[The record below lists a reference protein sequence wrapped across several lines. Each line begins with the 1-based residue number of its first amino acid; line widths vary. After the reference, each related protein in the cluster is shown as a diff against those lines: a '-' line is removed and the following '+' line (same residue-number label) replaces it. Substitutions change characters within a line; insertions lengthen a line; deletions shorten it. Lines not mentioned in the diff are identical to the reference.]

1 MATRVQPGLDSNGP
15 PLPTSR
21 PRRREYPHLN
31 GCVRRSIREGCHGQV
46 TAMDMCHAATTQ
58 GKRTMRRFR
67 RLLASA
73 CFMLTA
79 LGGADDAARGDEQTL
94 SADLRTRPGLG
105 IGFLW
110 TLQSQK
116 VVGKLTSAADFV
128 DVILDPGKSDV
139 FENVKPPVRVACIA
153 LALERNDARPFPGI
167 KETIET
173 LRKNDVAPQRVIIAY
188 NPERAPGTPS
198 AEMDDLVTSVRRA
211 RQMAQAYGAPLLIGP
226 GLKEMMQREHLY
238 PELAKHCDIWMIQ
251 SQRLQLDLATRRP
264 VDPAEYRVS
273 VKRIVDSLRQ
283 GNPTIRVFV
292 QVVTTSE
299 RGTKVMTAEQVAAF
313 ARAVED
319 IVDAVRIYG
328 ASGELLT
335 QIIERLRAPHVEKSD

>member
-1 MATRVQPGLDSNGP
+1 MTVMGR
-15 PLPTSR
+15 
-21 PRRREYPHLN
+21 
-31 GCVRRSIREGCHGQV
+31 CHTMTMQIE
-46 TAMDMCHAATTQ
+46 
-58 GKRTMRRFR
+58 RTLRRFR
-67 RLLASA
+67 KLLASV
-73 CFMLTA
+73 CLVLTV
-79 LGGADDAARGDEQTL
+79 LGGANDVARGDEKTL
-94 SADLRTRPGLG
+94 SANPRTRPGLG

-116 VVGKLTSAADFV
+116 VVDKLTSAADFV

-139 FENVKPPVRVACIA
+139 FEKVKPPVRVACIA
-153 LALERNDARPFPGI
+153 LALEKNDARPFPGI

-173 LRKNDVAPQRVIIAY
+173 LRQQDVAPQRVIIAY

-198 AEMDDLVTSVRRA
+198 AEMDDLVASARRA

-238 PELAKHCDIWMIQ
+238 PELAKHCDMWLIQ
-251 SQRLQLDLATRRP
+251 SQRLQLDLATRKP
-264 VDPAEYRVS
+264 VDPAEYRVN

-283 GNPTIRVFV
+283 GNPNIRVFV
-292 QVVTTSE
+292 QVVTTAE
-299 RGTKVMTAEQVAAF
+299 RGTKVLTAEQIAAF

-328 ASGELLT
+328 ASEPLLS
-335 QIIERLRAPHVEKSD
+335 QIIDRLRGPESTDVPSMPN